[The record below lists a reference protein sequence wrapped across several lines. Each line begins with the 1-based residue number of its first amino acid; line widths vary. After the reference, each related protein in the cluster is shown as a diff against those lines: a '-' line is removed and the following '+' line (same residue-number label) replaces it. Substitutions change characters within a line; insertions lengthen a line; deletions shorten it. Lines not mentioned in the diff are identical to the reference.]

1 MLTFNSIK
9 ALYAHLVKELPD
21 MVVVDKI
28 SETDKLPYLAFGVL
42 TVESADTR
50 TKAGKE
56 ITQQLVFYSQANGKK
71 ESIEATQKISRAL
84 SKEVLSDEV
93 IFNKND
99 VVRVRTYQTNPEIYI
114 TEIDVQMHVEE
125 V

>member
-1 MLTFNSIK
+1 
-9 ALYAHLVKELPD
+9 